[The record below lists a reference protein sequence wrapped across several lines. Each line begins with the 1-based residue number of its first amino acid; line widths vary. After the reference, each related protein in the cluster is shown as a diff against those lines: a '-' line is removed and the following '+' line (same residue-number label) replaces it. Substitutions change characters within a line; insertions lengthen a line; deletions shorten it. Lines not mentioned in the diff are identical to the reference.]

1 MNEMSFS
8 EIHRTNLLCPILL
21 EDENPETAREEE
33 EDGEHLVEGR
43 QGHLPAKKHDERT
56 FDLEDYPAER

>member
-1 MNEMSFS
+1 MSFS
-8 EIHRTNLLCPILL
+8 EVHRTNLLCPILL

-43 QGHLPAKKHDERT
+43 QRHFPER
-56 FDLEDYPAER
+56 ECVRK

>member
-1 MNEMSFS
+1 MSFS
-8 EIHRTNLLCPILL
+8 EVHRTNLLCPILL

-43 QGHLPAKKHDERT
+43 QRHLPERGVRQKMT
-56 FDLEDYPAER
+56 K